1 MKNKEIKKYEKR
13 LQICNYIE
21 DAFSKYFN
29 ENDIEVKKNV
39 VLPINKNYIINL
51 EIIKNDKLIQIQDV
65 VFDELFNLIH
75 NGSSIKTDYIRKL
88 LNGVVKYIYNDENI
102 FGIVI
107 LFMLIFAGILGLLC
121 STTIDNILN
130 HICLL

>member
-1 MKNKEIKKYEKR
+1 MKREFK
-13 LQICNYIE
+13 YIE

-51 EIIKNDKLIQIQDV
+51 EIITNDKLIKIQDV

-75 NGSSIKTDYIRKL
+75 NGSSIKTDYIRITGVIHMEIFHIMNFVIVREKL
-88 LNGVVKYIYNDENI
+88 L
-102 FGIVI
+102 
-107 LFMLIFAGILGLLC
+107 L
-121 STTIDNILN
+121 
-130 HICLL
+130 

>member
-1 MKNKEIKKYEKR
+1 MKSKEIKKYEKR

-21 DAFSKYFN
+21 DAFSQYFN
-29 ENDIEVKKNV
+29 ENNIEVKKNV

-65 VFDELFNLIH
+65 VFDDLFNLLH

-88 LNGVVKYIYNDENI
+88 LNGAVKYIDNNENI

-121 STTIDNILN
+121 SANIDNILN
-130 HICLL
+130 HILL